1 MTELLAG
8 RWLRRYKFFFILVL
22 LILCIQLFLA
32 YLLPI
37 FGSTD
42 DMILSTYGS
51 HNTHKSKKPNLRDS
65 AAGMDDDEI
74 SNSNTYS
81 KSKTS
86 KENRKETSGTNTKRY
101 QLRLDELEFT
111 PTCDIHTKEAVSAIH
126 RASSQSCKQTIA
138 NVACAIQT
146 KTFYADSL
154 PNFCPTGNYTA
165 NRALGCYKDEKNF
178 RILSGYYMNFKSSNT
193 PAKCIQLCLQSGF
206 QYAGVQYS

>member
-8 RWLRRYKFFFILVL
+8 RWLRRYKLFFILVL

-51 HNTHKSKKPNLRDS
+51 HTHKSKHENLRDS
-65 AAGMDDDEI
+65 PSVDDEEI

-86 KENRKETSGTNTKRY
+86 KEVKETAVGTTKRY

-126 RASSQSCKQTIA
+126 RATTQSCKQTIA

-165 NRALGCYKDEKNF
+165 NRSLGCYKDEKNF
-178 RILSGYYMNFKSSNT
+178 RVLSGYYMNFKTLNT

-206 QYAGVQYS
+206 QYAGVQYG